1 MRRILWAVVT
11 AALLATAHSAAADEW
26 DKSFS
31 VTGRPDLHIVAD
43 DGSVQIDTW
52 DQKSIGLHV
61 TTRGWHIGPNAV
73 RIEAHQAGNRVDL
86 EVRAPHWHWNIGLSM
101 RSIRIEVRLPREA
114 DLDVHTGDGSV

>member
-1 MRRILWAVVT
+1 MRRILWAVAT

-31 VTGRPDLHIVAD
+31 VTRRPDLHIVAD

-73 RIEAHQAGNRVDL
+73 RIEAHQTGNRVDL
-86 EVRAPHWHWNIGLSM
+86 EVRAPPWHWNIGLST
-101 RSIRIEVRLPREA
+101 RSIRLELRVPIYSAV
-114 DLDVHTGDGSV
+114 D